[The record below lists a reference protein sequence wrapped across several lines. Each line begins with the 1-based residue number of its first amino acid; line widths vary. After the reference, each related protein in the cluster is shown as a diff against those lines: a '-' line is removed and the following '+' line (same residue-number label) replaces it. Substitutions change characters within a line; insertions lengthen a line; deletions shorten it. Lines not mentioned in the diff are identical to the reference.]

1 MISRIKVLLVITA
14 VLVCGACKKDEPQQ
28 ASPNAAASPAA
39 GQSRTSTQTPS
50 PGSAGAAAAV
60 AAKTDACALLT
71 TAEIESVQRET
82 VKETKLSG
90 SRESGFNVSR
100 CFFTLPTFTNS
111 ISLQITQRGE
121 GSAARDPKEFWKDTF
136 HREHK
141 SEKEREKEKAERKE
155 EGEGESAPP
164 VKVEGVG
171 DEAFWMGTRVGG
183 ALYVLKGNNYLRV
196 SIGGSGEEADK
207 IRRSKELAQKVAARL

>member
-1 MISRIKVLLVITA
+1 MISRVKLVLGLTA

-28 ASPNAAASPAA
+28 TSTNSAASPAA
-39 GQSRTSTQTPS
+39 GQSIQTPS
-50 PGSAGAAAAV
+50 PGLSEAAAAGG
-60 AAKTDACALLT
+60 AKTDACSLLT

-82 VKETKLSG
+82 VKDTKLSG
-90 SRESGFNVSR
+90 SKESGFRVSR

-121 GSAARDPKEFWKDTF
+121 GAGARDPKEFWQDTF

-164 VKVEGVG
+164 VKVDGVG

>member
-1 MISRIKVLLVITA
+1 MISGSKLVIVIAALLVC
-14 VLVCGACKKDEPQQ
+14 VACKKDEGPQT
-28 ASPNAAASPAA
+28 AAGAAASPAA
-39 GQSRTSTQTPS
+39 QSSAASQTPS
-50 PGSAGAAAAV
+50 PSSNNAAAATT
-60 AAKTDACALLT
+60 AKTDACALLT
-71 TAEIESVQRET
+71 SAEIESVQREA

-90 SRESGFNVSR
+90 SREGGFSVSR

-121 GSAARDPKEFWKDTF
+121 GPEARDPKRFWRDTF

-141 SEKEREKEKAERKE
+141 SERKQEKEKSERKVE
-155 EGEGESAPP
+155 EEGESAPP
-164 VKVEGVG
+164 VKVTGVG

-196 SIGGSGEEADK
+196 SVGGSGEPADK
-207 IRRSKELAQKVAARL
+207 IKRSKELAQKVAARL

>member
-1 MISRIKVLLVITA
+1 MISRIKLLLVIMA
-14 VLVCGACKKDEPQQ
+14 VVLCVACKKDEPQQ
-28 ASPNAAASPAA
+28 TSPNAAASPAA
-39 GQSRTSTQTPS
+39 GQSSPTTQTSS
-50 PGSAGAAAAV
+50 PGSAAPAG
-60 AAKTDACALLT
+60 AAKTDVCALLT

-90 SRESGFNVSR
+90 SKESGFSVSR

-121 GSAARDPKEFWKDTF
+121 GPGARDPKEFWKDTF

-164 VKVEGVG
+164 VKVGGVG

-183 ALYVLKGNNYLRV
+183 AGRR
-196 SIGGSGEEADK
+196 GAACHGRAD
-207 IRRSKELAQKVAARL
+207 